1 MMNNHWTWL
10 YGHFGVSHTSGAKFC
25 HSTVVREVKIIIDC
39 QIGKQRPMRHRVL
52 MVSEG
57 AYYVHIWRYLNH
69 QKIPGIKRS
78 ALSAAEVPLIIVRSS
93 CTWTFIRLALAW
105 TPQSMGPSSPA
116 LGKNRQSVKGPKKMS
131 SLPNPPQSAGWCSIL
146 PGCPASLPEQSARMD
161 LEWPGHRL
169 TDPLGIQRFAMVC
182 SRKSANHRSKCHPS
196 GRLGRWNSWS
206 AGCFAAIRTCE
217 KTREDGSPIP
227 KRGNGKIP
235 YKWRFEWENGKTRLK
250 HL

>member
-116 LGKNRQSVKGPKKMS
+116 LGKKQTVGKGPQKNV
-131 SLPNPPQSAGWCSIL
+131 LPTKSPPICRVMFHPSRL
-146 PGCPASLPEQSARMD
+146 PGQSSRAERKDGSGMA
-161 LEWPGHRL
+161 WSQTHR
-169 TDPLGIQRFAMVC
+169 
-182 SRKSANHRSKCHPS
+182 PS
-196 GRLGRWNSWS
+196 GNSTVCY
-206 AGCFAAIRTCE
+206 G
-217 KTREDGSPIP
+217 
-227 KRGNGKIP
+227 
-235 YKWRFEWENGKTRLK
+235 L
-250 HL
+250 L